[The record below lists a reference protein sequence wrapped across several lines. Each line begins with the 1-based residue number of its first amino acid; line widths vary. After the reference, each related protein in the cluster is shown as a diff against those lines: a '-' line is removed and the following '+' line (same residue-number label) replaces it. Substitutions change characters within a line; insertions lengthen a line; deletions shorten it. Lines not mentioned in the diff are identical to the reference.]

1 MMKQCVKD
9 KGVVWTRRK
18 AQCELH
24 IAKVT
29 LIDFAEVNS
38 PLNKTPVCVSILLFL
53 TRS

>member
-29 LIDFAEVNS
+29 LIDFALVHS
-38 PLNKTPVCVSILLFL
+38 PFNKTLVSISILLFL